1 MHGKYFTTK
10 SYVFTVNIFA
20 VYQLNT
26 ICNFLFSEQ
35 TLFVEDETGYKSWI
49 RKNIKNNLKNGD
61 VDEYDNNKW
70 DVKYNFTM

>member
-1 MHGKYFTTK
+1 M
-10 SYVFTVNIFA
+10 
-20 VYQLNT
+20 YQLNT